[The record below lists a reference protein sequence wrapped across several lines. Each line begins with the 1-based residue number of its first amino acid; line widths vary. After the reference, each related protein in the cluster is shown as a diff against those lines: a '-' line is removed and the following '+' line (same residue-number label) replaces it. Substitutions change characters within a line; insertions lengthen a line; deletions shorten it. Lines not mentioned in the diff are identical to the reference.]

1 MVATMAA
8 RAHVV
13 GCGCSRVSSSRVVP
27 PLCAATQAT
36 ASAAIAAFWREVVE
50 SQQSLEPREATLA
63 LTGCTDEDLLL
74 EYIRSCSQLFGGHSC
89 TVTAEPLPHAG
100 SAAISVRVEPTSDAP
115 LAAAI
120 PGGES
125 SPHGSRESALES
137 MMDWFTAQ
145 LMACEIADV
154 QPGNDDE
161 IADDAAFVA
170 LGRSLLHTKS
180 SAVTFAPTVQEMH
193 RDFWTLVAEAD
204 YLQDGSGGAALFL
217 APSFSNYEMF
227 DDFSLLIRSGL
238 RYLVSSK
245 IAVNAYHPLAL
256 TERLRSPVPTVHI
269 YLDNEDL
276 FANGDGTL
284 TSLLQ
289 DM

>member
-1 MVATMAA
+1 MRSPRRVA
-8 RAHVV
+8 
-13 GCGCSRVSSSRVVP
+13 
-27 PLCAATQAT
+27 LCARPLLAP
-36 ASAAIAAFWREVVE
+36 SARDSFHTI
-50 SQQSLEPREATLA
+50 
-63 LTGCTDEDLLL
+63 C
-74 EYIRSCSQLFGGHSC
+74 
-89 TVTAEPLPHAG
+89 
-100 SAAISVRVEPTSDAP
+100 DA
-115 LAAAI
+115 
-120 PGGES
+120 
-125 SPHGSRESALES
+125 
-137 MMDWFTAQ
+137 
-145 LMACEIADV
+145 
-154 QPGNDDE
+154 
-161 IADDAAFVA
+161 
-170 LGRSLLHTKS
+170 
-180 SAVTFAPTVQEMH
+180 
-193 RDFWTLVAEAD
+193 
-204 YLQDGSGGAALFL
+204 GGAALFL